1 MHYYNVITAK
11 LKCNRNYIN
20 HSHEKVLNFTYEV
33 NPTINKTSNRLLTAF
48 AGPRVEY
55 LITMTRLIGEEP
67 VVTAV
72 VERSGVI
79 RRWVVAVRLPI
90 ALILAS
96 TCDVGH
102 VHSQNKCSSKMLN
115 VLVSK
120 INTYWNNNVSH
131 VLVSLRK

>member
-11 LKCNRNYIN
+11 LKCNRKYIN
-20 HSHEKVLNFTYEV
+20 HSHEKVLNYTYEV
-33 NPTINKTSNRLLTAF
+33 NPTINKTGNPSLTAF

-55 LITMTRLIGEEP
+55 LITMTSLIGEEP
-67 VVTAV
+67 VDTAV

-96 TCDVGH
+96 TCDV
-102 VHSQNKCSSKMLN
+102 HSQNTCCSKMLN
-115 VLVSK
+115 VLVSNS
-120 INTYWNNNVSH
+120 NTYWNNNVSY